1 MNRTRKE
8 MLKWLLIQ
16 REAGKQRFH
25 ESKQQYKRYPWYAKI
40 LMFNDYMLDCVAER
54 SVEVAIDIAIMRMES
69 YWKFYYKHGERM
81 TELVGFAYPTHFD
94 VSVSSHGVFFITTHT
109 TKYNIQSMMEKY
121 PC

>member
-25 ESKQQYKRYPWYAKI
+25 QSKQQYKRYPWYGKI
-40 LMFNDYMLDCVAER
+40 LMFNDCMVDSIAER
-54 SVEVAIDIAIMRMES
+54 SVAVAIDIAIMRMES
-69 YWKFYYKHGERM
+69 YWRFYYKHGHRI
-81 TELVGFAYPTHFD
+81 TELVKFPYPTHFD
-94 VSVSSHGVFFITTHT
+94 VSVSSHGVLFTTTQT
-109 TKYNIQSMMEKY
+109 TRYNIQSMMEKY